1 MRVLVACEFSGRVR
15 DALIKRGHDAVSCDF
30 LPSEGN
36 PQGSHYI
43 GDVMDILYGEWDM
56 MIAFPP
62 CTNLAGAGA
71 RWWKDRQKEQIRD
84 LAFVQT
90 LMDAP
95 INKICIENPVG
106 KISTAIRKPDQIVNP
121 YLFGHGE
128 KKRTCLWLKGLPKLE
143 PTDVVEGREEKSWLM
158 PDSLGRSKR
167 RSLTYQGIANAM
179 AAQWG

>member
-1 MRVLVACEFSGRVR
+1 MRVLIACEFSGRVR
-15 DALIKRGHDAVSCDF
+15 DGFSRRGHDAVSCDF
-30 LPSEGN
+30 LPSEGD
-36 PQGSHYI
+36 PSGSHYL
-43 GDVMDILYGEWDM
+43 GDVIDIVYEKWDM

-62 CTNLAGAGA
+62 CTNLAGSGA
-71 RWWKDRQKEQIRD
+71 RWWDEKQAEQIRD
-84 LAFVQT
+84 LVFVQT

-121 YLFGHGE
+121 YQFGYGE

-167 RSLTYQGIANAM
+167 RSLTCQGIADAM
-179 AAQWG
+179 ADQWG

>member
-1 MRVLVACEFSGRVR
+1 
-15 DALIKRGHDAVSCDF
+15 
-30 LPSEGN
+30 
-36 PQGSHYI
+36 
-43 GDVMDILYGEWDM
+43 MDIIYGEWDM